1 MSEPLIFI
9 GEQIAPLLNQLLL
22 TVLTALFTYLGY
34 KVKKFI
40 EKKEIQEA
48 LNNNQELA
56 MMSIKYVEQVGEHL
70 ASSEKLRLAKIKLIE
85 LAENQ
90 GITIQENE
98 LDVLVESAL
107 LSFKDGFSREFLAE
121 VKGIEGEEL
130 K

>member
-9 GEQIAPLLNQLLL
+9 GEQIAPLFNQLLL

-70 ASSEKLRLAKIKLIE
+70 ANSEKLRLAKTKLVEI
-85 LAENQ
+85 AGNQ
-90 GITIQENE
+90 GVTIQENE
-98 LDVLVESAL
+98 LDVLIESAL
-107 LSFKDGFSREFLAE
+107 LSFKDGFSREFLSE
-121 VKGIEGEEL
+121 VKEIKGEEL